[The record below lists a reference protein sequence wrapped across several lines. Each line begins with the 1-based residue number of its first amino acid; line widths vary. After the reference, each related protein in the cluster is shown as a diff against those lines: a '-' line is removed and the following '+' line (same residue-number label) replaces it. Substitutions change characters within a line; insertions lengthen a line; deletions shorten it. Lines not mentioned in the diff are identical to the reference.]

1 MMEFLASINIHFVY
15 LFIFTLGLSFGT
27 GAALLGNILFYTVS
41 KDKKI
46 TQDELSILE
55 KTQIITWIGI
65 LLYAFG
71 GLGLFTLSYESMLQT
86 GVFYA
91 SMLIAFVLIVN
102 SLILYF
108 FQLPKLKDNFKEK
121 DSLHYSVY
129 LVIGG
134 MISVVSWIFL
144 NLHHTMH
151 KSTVGFWAFI
161 TLYIFVVFLGFICV
175 WMLFKEKIEKK
186 DYLILKKIILASGA
200 LVIVLLVISLIFN
213 VFIPDFNK
221 DAKSEKYP
229 QKSKKIESKVPVY
242 TLKEVG
248 LHNKNEDC
256 WVIIDDMVF
265 DASVAKKKYPEIY
278 SCGKD
283 VTKEYRKVTPEG
295 ISKRMEKYKVGFVG
309 FTKEEV
315 ALHNKNED
323 CWLIIDEFVFD
334 ATKAAKLHPAAFN
347 CGSDA
352 SENYHKNHGKNISDK
367 MMKYKI
373 GRLSEASEN
382 LKIKNDI
389 KSDIKR
395 EEDALKPY
403 SELYVKAGS
412 WDSKNLMAIVE
423 KDAESLLFIDGSVN
437 KEIGRIYDIGFQPH
451 TSVFSPDAVYMYIIS
466 RDGWLTKINLKTLKP
481 KKSVKVGENSR
492 GTALTDNGKY
502 LAVGNYE
509 PGNLVIVD
517 PSSMKIL
524 KKIPTI
530 GKFKG
535 EEVES
540 RVGAVIE
547 YKDKIIISL
556 KDLNSVWVID
566 TAQEDFPVIKKR
578 WNIGNNKTPLHDA
591 FLTSDGKFFIVASMG
606 SDTVWVMNTDTWEE
620 VGEVKTGKTPHTGP
634 GATWGDNIYVPALG
648 EGLITVIN
656 TKTWEPVKYIK
667 TSGPGLFVRAFN
679 ENPKYPYVWAETA
692 FGEYKDEI
700 YVIDARINKI
710 IKTIV
715 PVKGESSWHPEFTN
729 DGKYVYVVSQSANEV
744 EVYDANTFEL
754 VKRFKADTPSAVSNV
769 GNRIEEFGL

>member
-1 MMEFLASINIHFVY
+1 MIEFLANTDIHFVY

-41 KDKKI
+41 KDRKI
-46 TQDELSILE
+46 TEDEFSILE
-55 KTQIITWIGI
+55 KTQIITWVGI

-86 GVFYA
+86 GIFYA

-102 SLILYF
+102 SLIIYF
-108 FQLPKLKDNFKEK
+108 FQLPKLKNDIKEK
-121 DSLHYSVY
+121 NSLHSSVY
-129 LVIGG
+129 VI
-134 MISVVSWIFL
+134 ISGVVSLMSWVFL

-151 KSTVGFWAFI
+151 KSAVGFWMFI
-161 TLYIFVVFLGFICV
+161 TMYIFVVFLGLAGVWLFFKGKIERKDSFIFKKTV
-175 WMLFKEKIEKK
+175 AASGFLFVLLFIITLAFSVFTPNEKK
-186 DYLILKKIILASGA
+186 D
-200 LVIVLLVISLIFN
+200 N
-213 VFIPDFNK
+213 
-221 DAKSEKYP
+221 
-229 QKSKKIESKVPVY
+229 KSKEYLNKIEEVESKGPAY
-242 TLKEVG
+242 TKKDVR

-265 DASVAKKKYPEIY
+265 DATVAREKYPEIY
-278 SCGKD
+278 SCGSD
-283 VTKEYRKVTPEG
+283 VTEKYRKVTPEG
-295 ISKRMEKYKVGFVG
+295 ISKRMEKYKVGFIG
-309 FTKEEV
+309 YTKEEV

-352 SENYHKNHGKNISDK
+352 SKNYHKNHGKEISDK

-373 GRLSEASEN
+373 GRLSDASES
-382 LKIKNDI
+382 LEIKNDTE
-389 KSDIKR
+389 K
-395 EEDALKPY
+395 EENALKPY
-403 SELYVKAGS
+403 SELYVDAGS
-412 WDSKNLMAIVE
+412 WNPKNLMVIVE
-423 KDAESLLFIDGSVN
+423 KDAEKLLFIDGSIN
-437 KEIGRIYDIGFQPH
+437 KEIGRIHNIGFQPH
-451 TSVFSPDAVYMYIIS
+451 TSVFSPDALYMYIIS
-466 RDGWLTKINLKTLKP
+466 RDGWLTKIDLKTLKP

-517 PSSMKIL
+517 PDSMKIL
-524 KKIPTI
+524 KKIPTT
-530 GKFKG
+530 GKLNG

-547 YKDKIIISL
+547 YKDKIIIAL

-566 TAQEDFPVIKKR
+566 TAQKDFPVIKKR
-578 WNIGNNKTPLHDA
+578 WNIGNNETPLHDA

-656 TKTWEPVKYIK
+656 TKTWKPVKYIK

-700 YVIDARINKI
+700 YVIDARTNKI

-754 VKRFKADTPSAVSNV
+754 IKRFEANTPSAVSNI